1 MHEPALLFQISIKVV
16 KDENVLRLLQ
26 KNVPKIKTE
35 SPDNDQN
42 KD

>member
-1 MHEPALLFQISIKVV
+1 MHEPALLFQIIIKVV

-35 SPDNDQN
+35 RPDNDQN